1 MALLGDALS
10 IRIIRSIVIYTRAR
24 YVRNAVARALTPGAP
39 RYRAIVEEA
48 WPTVEHLTDLR
59 TFFGA
64 DSDDELGENIR
75 VMLDS
80 TKLLY
85 DPATMRNYTMSE
97 YMLLS

>member
-1 MALLGDALS
+1 MS
-10 IRIIRSIVIYTRAR
+10 EEMQPRIR
-24 YVRNAVARALTPGAP
+24 YVRNAVARSLTRGAP

-48 WPTVEHLTDLR
+48 WPSTEHLTNLH

-64 DSDDELGENIR
+64 SSNEELGENVR

-80 TKLLY
+80 TKFLY

-97 YMLLS
+97 YILKS